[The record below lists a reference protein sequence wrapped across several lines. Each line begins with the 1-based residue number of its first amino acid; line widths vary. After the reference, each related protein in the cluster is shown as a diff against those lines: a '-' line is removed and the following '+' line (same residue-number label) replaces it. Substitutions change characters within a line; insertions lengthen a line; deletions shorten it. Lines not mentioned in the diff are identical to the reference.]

1 MHMHFYLFSE
11 ILRAITGE
19 KRYYLHL
26 SNKPVASLP
35 DAWRSLQTLGKIQT
49 RNELDVAHE

>member
-1 MHMHFYLFSE
+1 MHFYLFSE

-26 SNKPVASLP
+26 SNKPVAALP

-49 RNELDVAHE
+49 WNELDVAHE